1 MANTIFDTDFQ
12 PDDEVLLYE
21 GSRFHWSGMEKV
33 NGRERYEVRGIRH
46 TRFPWQLRAA
56 GAAVGF
62 IGLCWVIEY
71 VLIPAVLWAV
81 LALFGEVPA

>member
-1 MANTIFDTDFQ
+1 
-12 PDDEVLLYE
+12 
-21 GSRFHWSGMEKV
+21 MEKV

-46 TRFPWQLRAA
+46 ARFPWRAA
-56 GAAVGF
+56 CAAVGF

>member
-1 MANTIFDTDFQ
+1 
-12 PDDEVLLYE
+12 
-21 GSRFHWSGMEKV
+21 MEKV
-33 NGRERYEVRGIRH
+33 NGRGRHEVRGTRH
-46 TRFPWQLRAA
+46 TRFPRQLRAA

-71 VLIPAVLWAV
+71 ALIPAVLWAV

>member
-1 MANTIFDTDFQ
+1 MKDIELTGDAKE
-12 PDDEVLLYE
+12 P
-21 GSRFHWSGMEKV
+21 SRCGM
-33 NGRERYEVRGIRH
+33 RH
-46 TRFPWQLRAA
+46 TRFPWQLRAV

-71 VLIPAVLWAV
+71 VVIPAVLWTV

>member
-1 MANTIFDTDFQ
+1 MFEDKCKRA
-12 PDDEVLLYE
+12 P
-21 GSRFHWSGMEKV
+21 SRSG
-33 NGRERYEVRGIRH
+33 RRHVRSSG
-46 TRFPWQLRAA
+46 PLRVV
-56 GAAVGF
+56 GAVAGF

>member
-1 MANTIFDTDFQ
+1 
-12 PDDEVLLYE
+12 
-21 GSRFHWSGMEKV
+21 MEKV

-46 TRFPWQLRAA
+46 TRFTWQLRVA

-62 IGLCWVIEY
+62 IGLCWVTEY
-71 VLIPAVLWAV
+71 VVIPAILWTV